1 MSLKDLYTNISN
13 ALKKLIS
20 EGEEIQR
27 QKELQIQENVE
38 NAGERFINGYGEKF
52 HCSNEQYAR
61 FHRAFSTESIGSVI
75 SVNKKKL
82 TMKIHS
88 ARNPNNI
95 YTTSLS
101 KCDCEDFKRRN
112 LPCKH
117 MYKFAYKLGII
128 DESWDLSGLAPGL
141 KNLLDSLSPT
151 AIRTLIRLMDN
162 YQYTYKFEINK
173 RTASALVKNG
183 LLVEDNSYYLILDKN
198 YKKDEL
204 LAFVSSSPSCTVSY
218 KDKKPQI
225 ISYIVNNEPKL
236 LKVLCDKFYA
246 VYFSDIVNENF
257 DYIHR
262 YCKNLH

>member
-1 MSLKDLYTNISN
+1 MSLKNFCTSISN

-27 QKELQIQENVE
+27 QKELQIQQNIE
-38 NAGERFINGYGEKF
+38 NAGEHFINGFGEKF
-52 HCSNEQYAR
+52 HCSNEQFAR
-61 FHRAFSTESIGSVI
+61 FQRAFSIESIGNVV
-75 SVNKKKL
+75 SVNKKNL
-82 TMKIHS
+82 TMRIRS
-88 ARNPNNI
+88 SRNPNNV

-101 KCDCEDFKRRN
+101 KCDCEDFKRHN

-117 MYKFAYKLGII
+117 MYKFAFKLGII
-128 DESWDLSGLAPGL
+128 DETWDLSGLAPDL
-141 KNLLDSLSPT
+141 KKLLDSLSPT
-151 AIRTLIRLMDN
+151 AMRTLIRLMDN

-225 ISYIVNNEPKL
+225 INYIVNNEPKL
-236 LKVLCDKFYA
+236 LKVLCDKFYS
-246 VYFSDIVNENF
+246 VSFSDMVNENY
-257 DYIHR
+257 DYIYR
-262 YCKNLH
+262 YCKNLQ